1 MSSQGLNSTTYSG
14 FRFVSPGGIPSG
26 FPVRDSSDYTNLLK
40 QRIIYQGLRG
50 NTGRTDVSL
59 LQGND
64 IRLDY
69 NFGRIGCTGCS
80 GPFPSNVV
88 GT

>member
-1 MSSQGLNSTTYSG
+1 MSSQGLNSSTYSG
-14 FRFVSPGGIPSG
+14 FRFASPGGIPSG
-26 FPVRDSSDYTNLLK
+26 FPTRDSSDYTNSLK
-40 QRIIYQGLRG
+40 QRILYQGLRG
-50 NTGRTDVSL
+50 NTGRSDL
-59 LQGND
+59 LQGNN

-69 NFGRIGCTGCS
+69 NFGIIGCTGCS